1 MRSLPIL
8 HWLLFLLTLHT
19 PQAQGAPVK
28 TPGTQQC
35 YVLNLIREIINE
47 LDKLPVASE
56 VSSWDKVGKGQ
67 GRAGRCL
74 RPTGLMGSLPLPLQ
88 DFLNSNEKRRLMV
101 RAPQMGAL
109 GAERSTQ
116 ALHAAHRRLGMW
128 KTRLRTTN
136 LEEFLTFATN
146 SLGKDSKIKKNLK
159 EIQPILPTTTS
170 TEEPILIEK
179 DNLGDFRVK
188 LKEYLSAIRD
198 SLNCKNT

>member
-8 HWLLFLLTLHT
+8 HWLLFLLALHT

-56 VSSWDKVGKGQ
+56 KTSLW
-67 GRAGRCL
+67 
-74 RPTGLMGSLPLPLQ
+74 RP
-88 DFLNSNEKRRLMV
+88 
-101 RAPQMGAL
+101 
-109 GAERSTQ
+109 
-116 ALHAAHRRLGMW
+116 
-128 KTRLRTTN
+128 N
-136 LEEFLTFATN
+136 LEKFLTFATN
-146 SLGKDSKIKKNLK
+146 SLGEDSKITKNLK
-159 EIQPILPTTTS
+159 EIQPILPTTMT

-198 SLNCKNT
+198 SLNCKNTQSPNV

>member
-19 PQAQGAPVK
+19 PQAQGAPLK

-101 RAPQMGAL
+101 RVQPHTWVHL
-109 GAERSTQ
+109 GGSPFTSC
-116 ALHAAHRRLGMW
+116 LGDLRH
-128 KTRLRTTN
+128 KTRLWTPN

-146 SLGKDSKIKKNLK
+146 SLGEDSKIKKNLK

>member
-101 RAPQMGAL
+101 RVQPHTWVHLGLTAPV
-109 GAERSTQ
+109 S
-116 ALHAAHRRLGMW
+116 
-128 KTRLRTTN
+128 KTRLWMSN

-146 SLGKDSKIKKNLK
+146 SLGEDSKIKKNLK

>member
-8 HWLLFLLTLHT
+8 HWLLFLLALHT

-101 RAPQMGAL
+101 RVQPHSWVHL
-109 GAERSTQ
+109 GGSP
-116 ALHAAHRRLGMW
+116 
-128 KTRLRTTN
+128 
-136 LEEFLTFATN
+136 F
-146 SLGKDSKIKKNLK
+146 
-159 EIQPILPTTTS
+159 TS
-170 TEEPILIEK
+170 C
-179 DNLGDFRVK
+179 LGDLRHVTSPWLASVFSSVNRVNSTC
-188 LKEYLSAIRD
+188 LSGVVVRIKRTLCVKFPD
-198 SLNCKNT
+198 QRLVLSSCSIHFPCHGYNNENDFF

>member
-56 VSSWDKVGKGQ
+56 
-67 GRAGRCL
+67 
-74 RPTGLMGSLPLPLQ
+74 
-88 DFLNSNEKRRLMV
+88 DFLNSNEKRRLM
-101 RAPQMGAL
+101 
-109 GAERSTQ
+109 
-116 ALHAAHRRLGMW
+116 
-128 KTRLRTTN
+128 KTRLWMPN

-146 SLGKDSKIKKNLK
+146 SLGEDSKIKKNLK